1 MGSLSSYNRGVEY
14 LLCLK
19 DVFTNYPWVKPLKDK
34 TAKTALHIF
43 HEIINKSK
51 SKPNKLWIGQGRE
64 SYNNLMQKCL
74 YNNDMLMYSSHNEG
88 K

>member
-19 DVFTNYPWVKPLKDK
+19 DVFTNYPLKDK
-34 TAKTALHIF
+34 IAKTALHIF

-51 SKPNKLWIGQGRE
+51 CKPNKLRIDQGRE

-74 YNNDMLMYSSHNEG
+74 DNNDMLMYSSHNEG